1 VQPTAQEGQAP
12 LMSDYPIM
20 RGSRPGDTH
29 PTLRLVAL
37 TAVIAGV
44 ILVAVAAFLLSYE
57 GIHQIAL
64 QAGVSPG
71 LARLYPLMF
80 DAMLIIAC
88 AATLALRNAGW
99 AAKCYAWVSLLLLV
113 GAVAAG
119 DALHA
124 TGVKLTGQAARA
136 TIAIIPWA
144 LLLMG
149 FGLWLVV
156 LRQWRRTRAT
166 AAADGTVGGR
176 AGQATAATAGAAAA
190 GGAATWAAG
199 RSAPP
204 ARAAAQRSG
213 IDALLEPQVG
223 RAPKR
228 SAAAEAPAGS
238 RAAAEN
244 QQGQARRAATPDE
257 QQPGAAGGG
266 PPAGTA
272 PAGSTPASTTRAGSG
287 PAGSGPAGSG
297 PAGSGP
303 AGSTPAGSTPAG
315 STRAGSTRAG
325 SGPAGSTPAGSG
337 RAGSGRAGSTPAGAA
352 PAGATPGATPAGSA
366 PAGGT
371 PAGAGPA
378 GPAGTGAGSTAAGG
392 PVAGTDAELA
402 RARAAGP
409 AGAAAAGAAAGRS
422 APDGGRD
429 DAKNRPGTASA
440 SPDGGRDGTGD
451 GPDAGKGAGAD
462 PPASAVSEGG
472 GTFEDLPG
480 PSRPRAPAG
489 SATAGEDRATRGS
502 GARAGTGDRRGPTPS
517 GPMPAPIP
525 DFPRVRSTPTP
536 PQEPGAEGE

>member
-1 VQPTAQEGQAP
+1 
-12 LMSDYPIM
+12 MSDYPIM

-176 AGQATAATAGAAAA
+176 AGQATAATAGAAVA

-199 RSAPP
+199 RSAPS

-266 PPAGTA
+266 LPAGTA

-287 PAGSGPAGSG
+287 PAGS
-297 PAGSGP
+297 
-303 AGSTPAGSTPAG
+303 TPAGSTPAG
-315 STRAGSTRAG
+315 AT
-325 SGPAGSTPAGSG
+325 
-337 RAGSGRAGSTPAGAA
+337 

-472 GTFEDLPG
+472 GTFEDLPAG

-489 SATAGEDRATRGS
+489 GATAGEDRATRGS